1 MPGSII
7 ANMPP
12 RDDDPQRRA
21 RDAQRLAR
29 EQASAKSGQAMQ
41 IGAGGIDVTD
51 GGSITIEGTGAL
63 HVGSGAL
70 DSAGSIT
77 AGTDITAG
85 GTVQGAD
92 VVSTGGATVAGGM
105 SVGGALTAASVNSGD
120 VISSGQVQSNGSPF
134 LSVPS
139 HNYIVN
145 KGNWVAG
152 WIDEDGSIGT
162 SPSAGAVKT
171 SLTPMDG
178 QEILNVVPYWGRYI
192 WDAPDSPLKSF
203 LIAED
208 VQAAGFGTDVA
219 PVVTGTEPQNVS
231 ADPASAVMVQPGQAW
246 TVNYSQLVPAL
257 LGALRTQAADIAE
270 LQSRLKAAGIA

>member
-92 VVSTGGATVAGGM
+92 VVSTGGASIA
-105 SVGGALTAASVNSGD
+105 GALTASSVSSGN
-120 VISSGQVQSNGSPF
+120 VISSGQVQSNGAPF

-152 WIDEDGSIGT
+152 WIDEDGTIGT

-178 QEILNVVPYWGRYI
+178 HEILGLIPYWGRYI

-208 VQAAGFGTDVA
+208 VQGAGFGPDVA
-219 PVVTGTEPQNVS
+219 PVVTGDEPQNVS
-231 ADPASAVMVQPGQAW
+231 ADPANPVMVQPGTAW
-246 TVNYSQLVPAL
+246 TINYSQLVPAL